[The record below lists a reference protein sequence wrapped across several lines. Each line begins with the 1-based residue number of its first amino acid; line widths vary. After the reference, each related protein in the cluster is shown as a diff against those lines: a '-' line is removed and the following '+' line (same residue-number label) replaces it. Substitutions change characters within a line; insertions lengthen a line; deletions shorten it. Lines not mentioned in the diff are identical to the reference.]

1 MPIGAIAGVTA
12 VAGIGSAVIGSHA
25 QKDAA
30 QSAASTSAANTQ
42 SNNAL
47 AREMYATNAQHLGYW
62 ENLGRPAGEAIDEL
76 LFGAPPATQ
85 STAPTYGNPSGGN
98 PTAPNLQTGTDGIP
112 GYFGPSMTEIA
123 AMQHDGIKKNY
134 QSALAAYNQ
143 AKQGAAN
150 HPATPATPATPSTPA
165 TPATPATPSNG
176 HTPAA
181 NAFDNFRNSTNYQ
194 FRFGQGLDALDKGA
208 AEKGSLD
215 SGAARKAEMEY
226 GQNFASNEL
235 STYMDRL
242 YQQETLGMSASSALA
257 GVGQNLVGQVS
268 ANNNNGAAAAGNA
281 ALASGAATANMWN
294 GVANSVGNA
303 GGMILGGMNRS
314 SIGPSAL
321 SGMNFANSPVN
332 LSGPGLFY

>member
-1 MPIGAIAGVTA
+1 MRWRQAKEAKRLDLPVHPTIR
-12 VAGIGSAVIGSHA
+12 
-25 QKDAA
+25 
-30 QSAASTSAANTQ
+30 STSAM
-42 SNNAL
+42 S
-47 AREMYATNAQHLGYW
+47 ARRSACSLGASAAR
-62 ENLGRPAGEAIDEL
+62 LRLSTTAGR
-76 LFGAPPATQ
+76 
-85 STAPTYGNPSGGN
+85 STPVTRRS
-98 PTAPNLQTGTDGIP
+98 
-112 GYFGPSMTEIA
+112 
-123 AMQHDGIKKNY
+123 
-134 QSALAAYNQ
+134 
-143 AKQGAAN
+143 
-150 HPATPATPATPSTPA
+150 STPA